1 LHLFTLIFILCD
13 TQAFFFSLDYWLIK
27 NFAQLHAS
35 MHHIKLCLSV
45 LIQILY
51 TILVHHFAF
60 TFMFNYLQHRH
71 YQNTQSFSLFFTI
84 FRSAFVW
91 FLYVYIYIHLYTYLH
106 THSFHLCTRHPIPS
120 IIINISSFS
129 FVISCVAICSL
140 RYRPILHRNEIE
152 YRLAAWYSYI
162 RWYSFTCLYL
172 STMQTDRHLNTFLS
186 LDTSRTLILVSF
198 HSSLAKINFCF
209 VAVLFEPSRQVMNNP
224 IKS

>member
-1 LHLFTLIFILCD
+1 MINKKFV
-13 TQAFFFSLDYWLIK
+13 K
-27 NFAQLHAS
+27 LHAYI
-35 MHHIKLCLSV
+35 HKINLRLSV

-51 TILVHHFAF
+51 TILVHHFVF
-60 TFMFNYLQHRH
+60 TFMFNYLQQRH
-71 YQNTQSFSLFFTI
+71 YQNTQSFSLFRLLYLVVHLFDFFT
-84 FRSAFVW
+84 
-91 FLYVYIYIHLYTYLH
+91 YIYIHVYTYLH

-120 IIINISSFS
+120 ITINISSFS

-186 LDTSRTLILVSF
+186 LDTSRTLILISF
-198 HSSLAKINFCF
+198 HSSLTKINFFCGCSF
-209 VAVLFEPSRQVMNNP
+209 WAKPTGHE
-224 IKS
+224 